1 MDIPDFR
8 VFPDPWIDFED
19 DRQKARV
26 LYEQFADRNFEDL
39 VRYYWQ
45 ITPDTP
51 PALAER
57 YVRHVLGG
65 VDRGRAS
72 IEEIFSLTRGK
83 QGDAFLEFGCGTGGF
98 LVAARERFGTVAGVD
113 IAFRWLI
120 LAKKRLEEAGVGG
133 VQLVCCCAEYLPF
146 PNNSFDLVVASDV
159 IEHTDD
165 QVGMVKQGLDAL
177 TPRGGLFLATPN
189 RLSLSPEP
197 HVQVWGVGWVPRRW
211 MPAYV
216 KKVRG
221 IEYKNI
227 RTLSYFELRSILK
240 KAGARSIRIFPPKIP
255 TEELG
260 RYSPFERALIGVY
273 HFVIGQRLLRWPLYV
288 FGPLFHAVCRPG
300 R

>member
-26 LYEQFADRNFEDL
+26 LYDEFSEKSFEDL
-39 VRYYWQ
+39 VRYYWR

-51 PALAER
+51 PELAER

-65 VDRGRAS
+65 VDRGRSS
-72 IEEIFSLTRGK
+72 INEIFSLTRGK
-83 QGDAFLEFGCGTGGF
+83 RGDAFLEFGCGTGGF
-98 LVAARERFGTVAGVD
+98 LVAARKKFGTVAGVD

-120 LAKKRLEEAGVGG
+120 LAKKRLEEAGVSG
-133 VQLVCCCAEYLPF
+133 VQLVCCCGEYLPY
-146 PNNSFDLVVASDV
+146 PNKSFDLVVASDV

-177 TPRGGLFLATPN
+177 KPNGRLFLATPN

-197 HVQVWGVGWVPRRW
+197 HVQVWGVGWLPRRW

-227 RTLSYFELRSILK
+227 RTVSYFELKSILK
-240 KAGARSIRIFPPKIP
+240 IAGARNVRIFSPRIPK
-255 TEELG
+255 EELG
-260 RYSPFERALIGVY
+260 RYSDLERLLIGVY
-273 HFVIGQRLLRWPLYV
+273 HFVVGQPLLRWPLYV